1 MAFDSFPSRV
11 SSCCEEIGSMTLP
24 ERNAGVSLYRLGL
37 AWAALNSEL
46 KVVMAAMMEN
56 DHHNADNTSIYV

>member
-24 ERNAGVSLYRLGL
+24 ERNAGVSLYRLGV
-37 AWAALNSEL
+37 AWAALNSERSGYGRDDG
-46 KVVMAAMMEN
+46 E
-56 DHHNADNTSIYV
+56 